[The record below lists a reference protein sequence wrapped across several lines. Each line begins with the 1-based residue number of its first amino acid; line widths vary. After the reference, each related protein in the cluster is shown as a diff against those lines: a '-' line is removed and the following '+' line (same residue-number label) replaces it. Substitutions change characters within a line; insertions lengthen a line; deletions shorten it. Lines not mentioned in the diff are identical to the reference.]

1 MVGNEINH
9 GLNARIKE
17 VREDQGMSQR
27 AFASAVGV
35 SGASI
40 AKIETDVNNPSEQ
53 TIRMICSVFK
63 VNREWLEYGFEPK
76 YKEDDLDDWATI
88 TEVMQGASENKKK
101 LMRILAD
108 MPDELLDKMLEYLEG
123 KYR

>member
-1 MVGNEINH
+1 MGNEIIH
-9 GLNARIKE
+9 ELNARIKE
-17 VREDQGMSQR
+17 IREDQGLSQR
-27 AFASAVGV
+27 AFASAIGV

-53 TIRMICSVFK
+53 TIRMICSTFK
-63 VNREWLEYGFEPK
+63 VNRNWLEHGFEPK
-76 YKEDDLDDWATI
+76 YKEEALDDWAAL
-88 TEVMQGASENKKK
+88 TEVLQGASENKKK

-108 MPDELLDKMLEYLEG
+108 MPDELLDKMLEYLER

>member
-1 MVGNEINH
+1 MTSDINNEMS
-9 GLNARIKE
+9 ARIKE
-17 VREDQGMSQR
+17 IREENAMSQR
-27 AFASAVGV
+27 AFASEIGI
-35 SGASI
+35 SGPSVAN
-40 AKIETDVNNPSEQ
+40 IETGSRNPSEQ

-88 TEVMQGASENKKK
+88 TEVMQGVSENKKK

>member
-1 MVGNEINH
+1 MGNEIIH
-9 GLNARIKE
+9 ELNARIKE
-17 VREDQGMSQR
+17 IREDQGLSQR
-27 AFASAVGV
+27 AFASAIGV

-53 TIRMICSVFK
+53 TIRMICSTFK
-63 VNREWLEYGFEPK
+63 VNRNWLEHGFEPK
-76 YKEDDLDDWATI
+76 YKEEDLDDWAAL
-88 TEVMQGASENKKK
+88 TEVLQGASENKKK

-108 MPDELLDKMLEYLEG
+108 MPDELLDKMLEYLER